1 LTEGQFLLIAGVLL
15 VGALGSAVVAE
26 RLRLP
31 ALLLFLLVGM
41 ALGSDGAGLLA
52 FDNYEVARR
61 IGTIALALILFEG
74 GLSSGLAKIRPVLGP
89 ALRLA
94 VGGTAITA
102 LTAGLAASALFGLS
116 PLKGLLLGSILA
128 STDTAAVFGLI
139 RGSTLR
145 ARLARTLEG
154 EAGFNDPVAV
164 LLVVGFIEWIQRPD
178 YGIVDMLALFGKEIL
193 IGTICGLL
201 VGGLASEAFR
211 RTRLP
216 AAGLYPVASFAV
228 AALSFGAAA
237 TLGGSGF
244 LAIYLAGLLLADA
257 DIPGRQTIAIF
268 HDGVAWVA
276 QVALFVTLG
285 LLVFP
290 SQLGGAIGQ
299 ALLLWLVLV
308 VGARPLAVL
317 ASTAFD
323 RFSTAERVVLTAA
336 GLRGGV
342 AVVLATFPVT
352 SGISGSLQFFNVVFV
367 AVFLSTL
374 VQGPMFEPL
383 ARNLELTVNAPPLP
397 RPLADFGTIRGL
409 GAEVLEFS
417 VLAGDGVV
425 GRLVSEL
432 ALPKEVALTVIV
444 RGSEAVPP
452 RPGTRIKAGDTL
464 YLLAR
469 AEVERQLRQ
478 LFEKWRD
485 PVWDPN
491 DEQVPV
497 SIPTTPPSVPLVTQP
512 WEAHDGDP
520 SDPDL
525 IDGMPVL
532 NRLRMRSDTGGAL
545 VVLEDGR
552 YAVTGPS
559 LTIASSDILGRYAR
573 RRAANAT
580 TGAEHRW
587 WADVATALPR

>member
-1 LTEGQFLLIAGVLL
+1 LTEGEFLLVAGILL
-15 VGALGSAVVAE
+15 VGALGSTVVAE

-31 ALLLFLLVGM
+31 AMLLFLLVGM

-52 FDNYEVARR
+52 FDNYELARR
-61 IGTIALALILFEG
+61 IGTIALALILFDG
-74 GLSSGLAKIRPVLGP
+74 GLSSGPTKIRPVLWP

-94 VGGTAITA
+94 IGGTIITA
-102 LTAGLAASALFGLS
+102 ITAGLAAAALFGLT
-116 PLKGLLLGSILA
+116 PAKGLLLGSILA

-145 ARLARTLEG
+145 ARVGRTLEG

-164 LLVVGFIEWIQRPD
+164 LLVVGLIDWIQRPD
-178 YGIVDMLALFGKEIL
+178 FTIVDMLALCGKELL
-193 IGTICGLL
+193 IGTVCGL
-201 VGGLASEAFR
+201 VAGWLAAGAFSR
-211 RTRLP
+211 IRLP

-228 AALSFGAAA
+228 AALSFGAAS

-244 LAIYLAGLLLADA
+244 LAIYLAGLALAEA
-257 DIPGRQTIAIF
+257 EIPGRQTIAIF

-276 QVALFVTLG
+276 QVALFLTLG

-290 SQLGGAIGQ
+290 SQLAGVAGEG
-299 ALLLWLVLV
+299 LLLWIVITFF
-308 VGARPLAVL
+308 GRPLAVL
-317 ASTAFD
+317 ATIAFD
-323 RFSTAERVVLTAA
+323 RFSMAERIVLAAA

-352 SGISGSLQFFNVVFV
+352 SGISGSLQFFNIVFFAVV
-367 AVFLSTL
+367 LSTL
-374 VQGPMFEPL
+374 VQGPAFEPL
-383 ARNLELTVNAPPLP
+383 ARRLNLTVNAPPLP

-409 GAEVLEFS
+409 GAEVLEFT

-432 ALPKEVALTVIV
+432 ALPKQVTLTVIV

-485 PVWDPN
+485 PLWDPN
-491 DEQVPV
+491 SEQVPV
-497 SIPTTPPSVPLVTQP
+497 ATAYSSTSLVTQP

-520 SDPDL
+520 SDPEL

-532 NRLRMRSDTGGAL
+532 NRLRTRTDAGGAL

-552 YAVTGPS
+552 YAVTGLS
-559 LTIASSDILGRYAR
+559 LTIAPSDILARYAR
-573 RRAANAT
+573 RRAANAGS
-580 TGAEHRW
+580 GAEHRW
-587 WADVATALPR
+587 WDEVATALPR